1 MERTPHRVGLYF
13 AIVQVFFTLTWTVY
27 VIFLPKLAA
36 QVGIPKSAVTYILL
50 ADQLIFVATDFAM
63 GVMADRMTRVVG
75 RVGHVLIG
83 ITLFSC
89 AAFLLL
95 PFIAPHGVAWPFVLV
110 TALWTASSSALR
122 APPLMLLGKYAP
134 QPSVPW
140 LSALSLFGLGLA
152 SAISP
157 YLAVVLR
164 DADARLPFV
173 LSSAAL
179 AFATLGIVWAER
191 ALAKTPEA
199 VKAPEAPIAAR
210 PAPWMIAFFV
220 AILCLGIGFQ
230 IHFSL
235 NAATLY
241 LRLTTPDRLPYLM
254 PVFWIGFNLLM
265 LPASLATKRYGG
277 VVVASMGAL
286 IAAAAS
292 LGAYKATSIASLSA
306 MQFLAGGGWG
316 CVLMSTV
323 SAALAIGH
331 TGYEGK
337 LTGGVFSL
345 LALAAAARIA
355 VLAAELNKQP
365 DFSAVLGWLPTLAWA
380 AAGVLLLLLLPR
392 QRAAVP
398 APRASA

>member
-36 QVGIPKSAVTYILL
+36 QAGIPKTAVAYILL
-50 ADQLIFVATDFAM
+50 ADQLIFVVTDFAM

-75 RVGHVLIG
+75 RIGHVVLG
-83 ITLFSC
+83 VTLFSC

-95 PFIAPHGVAWPFVLV
+95 PFVAPQGVVWPFVAV

-157 YLAVVLR
+157 YLTIVLR
-164 DADARLPFV
+164 DTDPRIPFV

-179 AFATLGIVWAER
+179 ACATLGIVWAER
-191 ALAKTPEA
+191 TLAKSPE
-199 VKAPEAPIAAR
+199 AAR
-210 PAPWMIAFFV
+210 PSPPPAATRPTPWMVSFFV

-235 NAATLY
+235 NSAPLF

-277 VVVASMGAL
+277 VVVASAGAL
-286 IAAAAS
+286 VAAAAS
-292 LGAYKATSIASLSA
+292 VGAYNAGDLNSLVA

-316 CVLMSTV
+316 CVLMSTI

-345 LALAAAARIA
+345 LAVASVARIV
-355 VLAAELNKQP
+355 VLTSELNKDP
-365 DFSAVLGWLPTLAWA
+365 DFAGLLGWLPTVAWA

-392 QRAAVP
+392 QRAGLP
-398 APRASA
+398 ARGASA